1 MNFIRCASLA
11 CLAIFGTP
19 LPAHAAFHAIY
30 DVLGVRD
37 NGSNANSGIATS
49 IHCSNVS
56 GGDVRVRVQIFG
68 HNGANAGALTR
79 NVPPGGSVTFSTHAT
94 ELFSDETNIIAA
106 AGGVQGRARIFAE
119 VPAAIVC
126 AADLLEGTFPPNF
139 VAPRRMI
146 RLPRGTSGGED

>member
-1 MNFIRCASLA
+1 MKSIKCTSLS
-11 CLAIFGTP
+11 CLALLTAP

-37 NGSNANSGIATS
+37 NGSGANSGIATA
-49 IHCSNVS
+49 IHCSNV
-56 GGDVRVRVQIFG
+56 GDGDVRVRVHVFG
-68 HNGANAGALTR
+68 STGANAGALTR
-79 NVPPGGSVTFSTHAT
+79 NVPPGGSITFSTHAT
-94 ELFSDETNIIAA
+94 ELFADENILAA

-126 AADLLEGTFPPNF
+126 AADLLEGTFPPTF

-146 RLPRGTSGGED
+146 RLPRDASGGED